1 MDWTGTILDVIDFRS
16 FTSLWYWIVL
26 AVVWSSA
33 SHWVLG
39 VPFDMITRARR
50 HGGEA
55 MQDLEELVR
64 INVSRILTIMAVSGT
79 ALIAFSAFLHSTL
92 LILAIWYGVEF
103 AQAVSLLAVPL
114 SFVGALSVQA
124 SREIAATAPQ
134 GEALLR
140 RLMRHRFWTQLIGMV
155 AIFVSAMFGMYQNLA
170 TLRSW

>member
-1 MDWTGTILDVIDFRS
+1 MDWTGTILDVIDVRS

-39 VPFDMITRARR
+39 VPFDMIARARR
-50 HGGEA
+50 QGGDA
-55 MQDLEELVR
+55 MRDLEDLVR
-64 INVSRILTIMAVSGT
+64 INVTRILTIMAVSGT
-79 ALIAFSAFLHSTL
+79 ILIAFSAFLLSTL
-92 LILAIWYGVEF
+92 LILAVWYGVEF

-114 SFVGALSVQA
+114 TFVGALSVSA
-124 SREIAATAPQ
+124 SHEIAATAPQ
-134 GEALLR
+134 GEVLLR

-170 TLRSW
+170 ALRAW

>member
-39 VPFDMITRARR
+39 VPFDMIARARR

-55 MQDLEELVR
+55 MQDLEDLVR
-64 INVSRILTIMAVSGT
+64 INVTRILTIMSVSGT
-79 ALIAFSAFLHSTL
+79 ILIAFSAFFLSTL
-92 LILAIWYGVEF
+92 LMLATWYGVEF

-114 SFVGALSVQA
+114 AFVGALSVSA
-124 SREIAATAPQ
+124 AREIAATGPQ

-170 TLRSW
+170 ALRAW